1 MYACN
6 FTCKRSNP
14 YVCVCVYAC
23 VCVPKE
29 ELIIKIVQQSI
40 YIHMYYVLNC
50 CSEPTGRTAA
60 QLQSTCYTLHTTEE
74 TVVGVYKKAG
84 TLCSAL
90 SSADQTPCYSS
101 APSLSGYRLG
111 GTRRERKF

>member
-1 MYACN
+1 
-6 FTCKRSNP
+6 
-14 YVCVCVYAC
+14 
-23 VCVPKE
+23 
-29 ELIIKIVQQSI
+29 
-40 YIHMYYVLNC
+40 MYYVLNC
-50 CSEPTGRTAA
+50 CSEPTGRPAA
-60 QLQSTCYTLHTTEE
+60 QLQSACYTLHTTEE

-101 APSLSGYRLG
+101 APSLSGNRLD